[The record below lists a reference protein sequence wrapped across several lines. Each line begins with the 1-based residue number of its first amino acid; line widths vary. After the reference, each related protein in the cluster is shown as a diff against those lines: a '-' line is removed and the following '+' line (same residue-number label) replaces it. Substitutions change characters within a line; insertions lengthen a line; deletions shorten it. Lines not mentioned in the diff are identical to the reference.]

1 LDIDG
6 GLFDFLRDVLTMVVK
21 GKQESEFLLRF
32 QQFTG
37 PVMAKGVEDTA
48 FYCYNRLTGMNEV
61 GSDPGRNGLSV
72 GEFHAYCAKM
82 KETHPLTMTAL
93 STHDTKRSDDVRARL
108 AVLSE
113 IPGRFRAAIQRWSRM
128 NSAFRTKRAGGDA
141 MPDRNTE
148 YLYYQTL
155 IGAWPLPIDRAQA
168 YMLKAVREAKQQ
180 TSWVAN
186 NKEFEDALRMFIE
199 LTLNYAP
206 FLRELQQFVDRVLYA
221 GRVNSLTQTLLKYT
235 APGMPDLYQG
245 GELWDLSLV
254 DPDNRRPV
262 DYALRKRLLCELKRI
277 AGDDVAAQ
285 VMLRADEG
293 LPKIWTIHKALEL
306 RRERPD
312 CFDAEAQYTPLEID
326 GAKHDHAIAYLRGE
340 DVVTV
345 VPRLTMKLD
354 GAWKDTIVVLPKG
367 RWRNRLS
374 GGVVA
379 GGVITM
385 KLLFK
390 DFPVALLVRE
400 DLGADESNA

>member
-1 LDIDG
+1 
-6 GLFDFLRDVLTMVVK
+6 FMRDVLTMTVQ
-21 GKQESEFLLRF
+21 GKQESEFVMRF

-48 FYCYNRLTGMNEV
+48 FYCFNRLTGMNEV

-72 GEFHAYCAKM
+72 AEFHAYCAKM
-82 KETHPLTMTAL
+82 QATHPATLTTL
-93 STHDTKRSDDVRARL
+93 STHDTKRSDDVRARM

-113 IPGRFRAAIQRWSRM
+113 IPGRFGSAVQRWSRM
-128 NSAFRTKRAGGDA
+128 NSAFRTVKRGAAA

-155 IGAWPLPIDRAQA
+155 IGAWPLPMDRAQA

-186 NKEFEDALRMFIE
+186 NREFEEALRMFIE

-206 FLRELQQFVDRVLYA
+206 FLRELQQFVGRVQDA
-221 GRVNSLTQTLLKYT
+221 GRVNSLTQTLLKCT
-235 APGMPDLYQG
+235 APGVPDLYQG

-262 DYALRKRLLCELKRI
+262 DYALRKRLLCELKHMSVQ
-277 AGDDVAAQ
+277 DAATQ

-293 LPKIWTIHKALEL
+293 LPKMWTIHKALEL
-306 RRERPD
+306 RRERPE
-312 CFDAEAQYTPLEID
+312 CFGADAEYTPLEVD
-326 GAKHDHAIAYLRGE
+326 GDKHDHVIAYLRGE

-345 VPRLTMKLD
+345 APRLTLKLG

-367 RWRNRLS
+367 KWRNRLT
-374 GGVVA
+374 GGSVE

-385 KLLFK
+385 KLLLK
-390 DFPVALLVRE
+390 DFPAALFVRE
-400 DLGADESNA
+400 GVRADENDA